1 MAATNQGSQEA
12 RPTPYGGPAKEVRD
26 EVDVLRSDIASL
38 ANSVSKLASEKLGTA
53 VGDAQA
59 TAEAKL
65 GDLEQAIRRTSADL
79 CANPGHISR
88 SSADC
93 LRCSCYYGVLAIMGT
108 FRYRIRRNSN
118 CRIDHRAHN
127 SP

>member
-65 GDLEQAIRRTSADL
+65 GDLEQAIRRNPTQSAMIAVGIGFL
-79 CANPGHISR
+79 VG
-88 SSADC
+88 
-93 LRCSCYYGVLAIMGT
+93 LVLT
-108 FRYRIRRNSN
+108 R
-118 CRIDHRAHN
+118 
-127 SP
+127 